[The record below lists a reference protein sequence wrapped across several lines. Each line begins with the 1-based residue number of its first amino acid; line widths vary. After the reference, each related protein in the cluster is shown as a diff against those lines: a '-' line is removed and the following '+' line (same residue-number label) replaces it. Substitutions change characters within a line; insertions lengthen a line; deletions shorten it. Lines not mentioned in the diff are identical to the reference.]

1 VSSVE
6 QSGEFPRID
15 PEPPLNGAS
24 RSPGHLGPEK
34 APVADEHFG
43 AFLRRAREEKGFTL
57 PFLAERTKVSR
68 TTLTFLEAGRITDL
82 PAPVYVRGFIRSYSR
97 AIGLAEADPL
107 LLFDRAIEA
116 RDAAEE
122 VKASIPV
129 RSEENL
135 PVAGEGID
143 DGAGARRGVGLAVFV
158 IILLLI
164 ATITLSFFLRRPP
177 SSGEGLSHLGR
188 AHPAAVVA
196 TTVSKPAHRG

>member
-1 VSSVE
+1 
-6 QSGEFPRID
+6 
-15 PEPPLNGAS
+15 
-24 RSPGHLGPEK
+24 
-34 APVADEHFG
+34 
-43 AFLRRAREEKGFTL
+43 
-57 PFLAERTKVSR
+57 
-68 TTLTFLEAGRITDL
+68 
-82 PAPVYVRGFIRSYSR
+82 
-97 AIGLAEADPL
+97 L
-107 LLFDRAIEA
+107 LLFERAIEA

-135 PVAGEGID
+135 AAVGEGID

-177 SSGEGLSHLGR
+177 SSGEGLSLLGR

-196 TTVSKPAHRG
+196 TKALKSVNRG